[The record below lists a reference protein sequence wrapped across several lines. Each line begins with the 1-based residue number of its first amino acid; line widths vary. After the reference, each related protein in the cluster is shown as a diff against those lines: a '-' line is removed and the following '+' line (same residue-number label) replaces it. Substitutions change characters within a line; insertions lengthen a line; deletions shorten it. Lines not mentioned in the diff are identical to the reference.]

1 VAASYAMI
9 SVAFFSRKSGN
20 LDYFCVN
27 YTNPMFEITEKFVIQ
42 NQLWSSNPF
51 GLQTR
56 KPDKWALK
64 PHSLT
69 ITIK

>member
-1 VAASYAMI
+1 
-9 SVAFFSRKSGN
+9 
-20 LDYFCVN
+20 
-27 YTNPMFEITEKFVIQ
+27 MFEITEKFVIQ